1 VSTTGQVLVGVAI
14 LIGLLGVV
22 VPALPGLLLVWGAVL
37 VWALVER
44 TATAWVVLV
53 VASVLFAVSQVVKY
67 LVPGRRMRAAGV
79 PWSTLAAGGVLAIVG
94 FFVIPV
100 VGAILGFVVG
110 IYVAER
116 LRLGAHQAA
125 WPSTVH
131 ALKAAGLSV
140 LIELGAGLLIGGA
153 WLAAVLLA

>member
-14 LIGLLGVV
+14 LIGLLGVL
-22 VPALPGLLLVWGAVL
+22 VPVLPGLLLVWGAVL

-44 TATAWVVLV
+44 TATAWAVLA
-53 VASVLFAVSQVVKY
+53 VASLLFAVSQVVKY

-79 PWSTLAAGGVLAIVG
+79 PWSSLAAGGVLAIVG

-100 VGAILGFVVG
+100 VGAVLGFIGGV
-110 IYVAER
+110 YAAEW
-116 LRLGAHQAA
+116 LRLGGHQAA

>member
-14 LIGLLGVV
+14 LIGLLGVLL
-22 VPALPGLLLVWGAVL
+22 PALPGLLLVWGAVL

-44 TATAWVVLV
+44 TAAAWVVLV

-100 VGAILGFVVG
+100 VGAVLGFVGG
-110 IYVAER
+110 IYVAEW
-116 LRLGAHQAA
+116 LRLGGHQAA

-131 ALKAAGLSV
+131 ALKAVGLSV

>member
-14 LIGLLGVV
+14 LIGLLGVL

-44 TATAWVVLV
+44 TATAWVVLA
-53 VASVLFAVSQVVKY
+53 VASALFAVSQVVKY
-67 LVPGRRMRAAGV
+67 VVPGRRMRAAGV
-79 PWSTLAAGGVLAIVG
+79 PWTSLAAGGVLAIIG

-100 VGAILGFVVG
+100 VGAVLGFVAGV
-110 IYVAER
+110 YAAER
-116 LRLGAHQAA
+116 LRLGDHQAA

-140 LIELGAGLLIGGA
+140 LIEFGAGLLIGGA